1 MRRRM
6 PHRGAIVML
15 ALVALALTGC
25 ATATAD
31 AAAPATGATGAAG
44 SSGASADPVP
54 VDIPGGVVATG
65 TMIGASGDTLGEVT
79 VTHDG
84 ARYVFDYPKD
94 WLPDDPGNSLTEAL
108 SDSPF
113 TMDECGADNIW
124 QLGSGIGQ
132 IGGFL
137 GEMYPDPT
145 FFTSLL
151 VVHPG
156 ADDDRGCWQPILAKA
171 DLTWTVP
178 VTRPWV
184 SPVDSGERDA
194 ARGAVEIV
202 DGRALYTTASGDVWS
217 VIAQR
222 FGIRSDDLEWLNP
235 IRHPGDVGMAYAGQV
250 LNLDPLDRSDSE
262 SRRPQ

>member
-6 PHRGAIVML
+6 PMWGTAVLL
-15 ALVALALTGC
+15 ALASMTLAGC
-25 ATATAD
+25 AGVAAD
-31 AAAPATGATGAAG
+31 AAVQTTATNV
-44 SSGASADPVP
+44 DHVP
-54 VDIPGGVVATG
+54 IALPDGVVATG
-65 TMIGASGDTLGEVT
+65 TLIGASGDALGDVT
-79 VTHDG
+79 VTHNAG
-84 ARYVFDYPKD
+84 RYTFDYPKE
-94 WLPDDPGNSLTEAL
+94 WLPEDPGNALTEAL
-108 SDSPF
+108 SDSTF

-124 QLGSGIGQ
+124 QLGADIGQ

-137 GEMYPDPT
+137 DEAYPDPT

-156 ADDDRGCWQPILAKA
+156 MDNGLDCWQPILAKA

-184 SPVDSGERDA
+184 EPVDSGERDA
-194 ARGAVEIV
+194 ARGTFEIV
-202 DGRALYTTASGDVWS
+202 DGRGLYTTVSGDVWS

-222 FGIRSDDLEWLNP
+222 FGVGSDDLEWLNP
-235 IRHPGDVGMAYAGQV
+235 IRHPGDAGMAYVDQV
-250 LNLDPLDRSDSE
+250 LNLDPLDRGASE